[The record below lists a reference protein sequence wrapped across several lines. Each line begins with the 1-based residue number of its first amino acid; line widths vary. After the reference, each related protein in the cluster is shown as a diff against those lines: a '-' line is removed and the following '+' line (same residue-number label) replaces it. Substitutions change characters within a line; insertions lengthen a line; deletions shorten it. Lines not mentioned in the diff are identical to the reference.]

1 MVNEHKKVLDAIEA
15 LYLRHLTS
23 AQTAGCSKSLQS
35 EGDLDTEI
43 PDEEE
48 VDQLTALDRDLND
61 SLAAFD
67 EMLLKEMDEIRA
79 ASEDKMTNMAEEAAA
94 AAERLRDKGVD
105 VSSSSEHDG
114 SEEQG
119 EGEPEEGGSYE
130 KAPSTDSRDQESP
143 PGDDAT
149 SGKRAEPPRDSGQ
162 DDDIVARQLR
172 EAAEKETDPELKEK
186 LWKEYEDYKRGSH

>member
-1 MVNEHKKVLDAIEA
+1 
-15 LYLRHLTS
+15 
-23 AQTAGCSKSLQS
+23 
-35 EGDLDTEI
+35 
-43 PDEEE
+43 
-48 VDQLTALDRDLND
+48 
-61 SLAAFD
+61 
-67 EMLLKEMDEIRA
+67 
-79 ASEDKMTNMAEEAAA
+79 
-94 AAERLRDKGVD
+94 

-172 EAAEKETDPELKEK
+172 EPAEKETDPELKEK